1 MVDADEGKILKRAA
15 RGDETAFLLLYERH
29 CDALFR
35 FTCGLV
41 SQAEAAEEI
50 THDCFL
56 SLIRQP
62 LRFDSSKASLRTY
75 LFAAARN
82 LAFKHFRRTAK
93 EVLVDEVPEERRSLA
108 VDEPLRQLLSE
119 EVSNKVREAI
129 AKLPPLQRE
138 ALLLFEYEGLSLAEI
153 TQVVGMDVGA
163 VNARLHRARAGL
175 RRLLAPY
182 FKSTYEITSVGGE
195 LL

>member
-1 MVDADEGKILKRAA
+1 VVGSGSDFDRV
-15 RGDETAFLLLYERH
+15 H

-62 LRFDSSKASLRTY
+62 WRFDSSKASLRTY

-108 VDEPLRQLLSE
+108 VERT
-119 EVSNKVREAI
+119 A
-129 AKLPPLQRE
+129 A
-138 ALLLFEYEGLSLAEI
+138 AA
-153 TQVVGMDVGA
+153 
-163 VNARLHRARAGL
+163 
-175 RRLLAPY
+175 
-182 FKSTYEITSVGGE
+182 SV
-195 LL
+195 